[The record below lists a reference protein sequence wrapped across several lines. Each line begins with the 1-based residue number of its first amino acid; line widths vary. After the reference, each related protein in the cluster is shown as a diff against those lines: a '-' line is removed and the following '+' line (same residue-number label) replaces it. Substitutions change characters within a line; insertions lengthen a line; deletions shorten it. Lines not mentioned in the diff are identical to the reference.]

1 MPDLDEKLEAEAPLK
16 PRRTRRV
23 KDPVS
28 PFLAAAP
35 AEPVAPIAPVKP
47 AVMAPP
53 PPSAEPAKPEKAE
66 VANVRTRY
74 AMPVFLASQKKVLAP
89 GTVYPVIVDN
99 WVRRQLSLPAGAIV
113 KV

>member
-1 MPDLDEKLEAEAPLK
+1 MSDLDEPLK

-28 PFLAAAP
+28 PFLSAVAAP
-35 AEPVAPIAPVKP
+35 EPASTPTTSQPEPPKP
-47 AVMAPP
+47 AV
-53 PPSAEPAKPEKAE
+53 AE

>member
-1 MPDLDEKLEAEAPLK
+1 MSDLDETFAAEAPLK

-35 AEPVAPIAPVKP
+35 VTPAEPAA
-47 AVMAPP
+47 MAPP
-53 PPSAEPAKPEKAE
+53 PPPAEPAKPEKAE

>member
-1 MPDLDEKLEAEAPLK
+1 MSDLDEKLEAEAPLK
-16 PRRTRRV
+16 PRRTRQV

-28 PFLAAAP
+28 PFLSAAAP
-35 AEPVAPIAPVKP
+35 EPAPAPTQPSPPEPPKP
-47 AVMAPP
+47 AV
-53 PPSAEPAKPEKAE
+53 AE

>member
-1 MPDLDEKLEAEAPLK
+1 MSDLDEIK

-35 AEPVAPIAPVKP
+35 VTPAEP

-53 PPSAEPAKPEKAE
+53 PPPAEPAKPEKAE

>member
-1 MPDLDEKLEAEAPLK
+1 MSDLDEKLEAEAPLK

-35 AEPVAPIAPVKP
+35 VTPAEPAA
-47 AVMAPP
+47 MAPP
-53 PPSAEPAKPEKAE
+53 PPPAEPAKPEKAE

>member
-1 MPDLDEKLEAEAPLK
+1 MSDLDEPLK

-35 AEPVAPIAPVKP
+35 VTPAEPAA
-47 AVMAPP
+47 MAPP
-53 PPSAEPAKPEKAE
+53 PPPAEPAKPEKAE